1 MLYLFTATIPGR
13 GQVLVSGPRLSG
25 KTNPLTDQELLDAVS
40 PANLPVSLLGLKMAA
55 DAPYAGMTLDDGQKA
70 EVLTSIRA
78 DVMYDAANLLPDMIA
93 SMPDK
98 DFCRVPALSI
108 ELAAAGGGITAQ
120 QADDGFARL
129 AQLTVDG
136 HVSGPVHPLVLAKIK
151 AL

>member
-13 GQVLVSGPRLSG
+13 GEVLVSGPRLSG
-25 KTNPLTDQELLDAVS
+25 YINPLTDQELLDAADPV
-40 PANLPVSLLGLKMAA
+40 NLPVSLLGLKMAA
-55 DAPYAGMTLDDGQKA
+55 DAPYAGMQLDDGQKA
-70 EVLTSIRA
+70 EVLTRVRA
-78 DVMYDAANLLPDMIA
+78 DIMYDAANLLPDMIA

-108 ELAAAGGGITAQ
+108 ELALAGGGITAQ

-129 AQLTVDG
+129 AQLTIAG
-136 HVSGPVHPLVLAKIK
+136 LVSGPVHPSVLTKIK